1 MNLTNTLALA
11 ARAAR
16 SLFLAAAILLPAG
29 QAATALTFT
38 TTLGPGMV
46 SLASTNPAMAANM
59 QAGFLQA
66 QAMWSTYVHD
76 PINVNLSLD
85 YQLLD
90 VGTLASTSS
99 PDLLYSYTDVR
110 NALQADRTSAT
121 DFTAVANLPMGSN
134 LTLLTNTRDGT
145 KHLIDYPVNLTTIM
159 SINSA
164 NAKAL
169 GLLAGD
175 SAGVDGTVKFNSRYA
190 TSWQYTHTPTPSR
203 NDFIGVALHEI
214 GHALGFTS
222 GVDLVDIVTG
232 LGPYADLDLNEDEPG
247 IGDGEAAAIFTA
259 LDLFR
264 HSVESNLLGPQVLD
278 LAPGGTPFF
287 QINGATAL
295 GNFSTG
301 EYNGDG
307 RQTSHW
313 KSNVAAVMR
322 PSHSAGTIQ
331 DVVPLDLLA
340 FDAMGYDLFLVPEP
354 STLMLA
360 GIACATLVGIG
371 TRRRRAH

>member
-1 MNLTNTLALA
+1 M
-11 ARAAR
+11 
-16 SLFLAAAILLPAG
+16 I
-29 QAATALTFT
+29 
-38 TTLGPGMV
+38 

-66 QAMWSTYVHD
+66 QAIWSSYLLD
-76 PINVNLSLD
+76 PINVNLTLD

-90 VGTLASTSS
+90 VGTLASTAS
-99 PDLLYSYTDVR
+99 PDIQFSYADVR

-121 DFTAVANLPMGSN
+121 DYTAVANLPTGSN
-134 LTLLTNTRDGT
+134 FQLLTNSRDGG
-145 KHLIDYPVNLTTIM
+145 KYLIDYPTTI
-159 SINSA
+159 SSELYFNRA

-169 GLLAGD
+169 GLLAGND
-175 SAGVDGTVKFNSRYA
+175 PELDGFVKFNSRYA
-190 TSWQYTHTPTPSR
+190 TSWQYTHTATPGK
-203 NDFIGVALHEI
+203 NDFIGVAIHEI

-222 GVDLVDIVTG
+222 GVDNVDLVTG
-232 LGPYADLDLNEDEPG
+232 LGPFADADLNDDEPG
-247 IGDGEAAAIFTA
+247 IGTGDNAANFTV

-264 HSVESNLLGPQVLD
+264 HSAQSNLIGPQVLD
-278 LAPGGTPFF
+278 LAAGGTPFF
-287 QINGATAL
+287 QINGSTAL
-295 GNFSTG
+295 GNFSTA

-307 RQTSHW
+307 RQASHW

-322 PSHSAGTIQ
+322 PSHSAGTVQ

-360 GIACATLVGIG
+360 GIACAILVGIG
-371 TRRRRAH
+371 TRRRRAL